1 MHLCELHR
9 RSRDRG
15 MMDWANA
22 VPARKWEAVRTGSA
36 VLTDLVL
43 IFFPLSES
51 V

>member
-1 MHLCELHR
+1 MHLWELQQEEPGWR
-9 RSRDRG
+9 ND
-15 MMDWANA
+15 A

-36 VLTDLVL
+36 VVTDLVL